1 MINIGYVYL
10 STYSYRRYMR
20 QTQPIRRNVNGGIL
34 FVYTRGYLG
43 LSLDIKYSLYPL
55 LCSSSLLPALS
66 QTSQPRNLVN
76 TFCNIIPACKISSNS
91 TVVSSNDIASKVI
104 IYWKRRVEIRCK
116 HGCYHY
122 FCHHSFLHLVR
133 ST

>member
-1 MINIGYVYL
+1 MNIGYVYL

-66 QTSQPRNLVN
+66 QKSQQRNLVK
-76 TFCNIIPACKISSNS
+76 TFVTLSLRARYQAIQPWSLRMISHQ
-91 TVVSSNDIASKVI
+91 K
-104 IYWKRRVEIRCK
+104 
-116 HGCYHY
+116 
-122 FCHHSFLHLVR
+122 
-133 ST
+133 